1 MERYQHSDD
10 PQQLD
15 LLRVCRIGRA
25 QGLKGEVTVRLYTDE
40 PEYRFE
46 PGSVLYT
53 HDGARRFVVERSRTF
68 KNRWIVKLEGV
79 DDRDASE
86 ALNGVELYGEADDPD
101 EMLDEDAWY
110 PRDLVGLQAR
120 MADGNELGA
129 PDGMVIGKVVDVI
142 DGPQSLLKI
151 RLDADYRA
159 RLRGDACDAGDAGDA
174 DDAGD
179 AVDIHQP
186 ASRDDSVMSDSG
198 SAAESAEVL
207 ESAESSQTVPTM
219 ESTETVESKE
229 SRETAD
235 SEPEETS
242 TDESELP
249 RTVLVPFVDPLVPD
263 IDLDGGY
270 LTLDP
275 PGGLIPGLG

>member
-159 RLRGDACDAGDAGDA
+159 RLRGDACDAGDAGDIQQSA
-174 DDAGD
+174 N
-179 AVDIHQP
+179 
-186 ASRDDSVMSDSG
+186 RDDSVMSDSG
-198 SAAESAEVL
+198 SAAESAEVP